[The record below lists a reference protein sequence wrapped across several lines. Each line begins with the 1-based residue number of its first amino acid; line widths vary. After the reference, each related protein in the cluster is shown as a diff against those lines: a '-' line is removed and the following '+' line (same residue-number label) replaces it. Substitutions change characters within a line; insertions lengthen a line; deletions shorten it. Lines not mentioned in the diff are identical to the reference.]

1 MRLAWR
7 ARRRNTIELIPA
19 LKIGWLNG
27 WLALAL
33 LVLTEG
39 ILFLIFPKNVVARL
53 FDRSGW
59 GQKQVAFTVAGKL
72 CALAC
77 LILIVLT
84 PLKVGSYVLG
94 LGAALIV
101 VGLLGLAKALF
112 DFKNTPPDEPVTR
125 GLYKIS
131 RHPQIVMS
139 SLVLLG
145 ACIAIGSWLAMG
157 LWAAARLLEHFGIL
171 AEEEICLKQY
181 GESYRAYLAR
191 TPRYFVFF

>member
-1 MRLAWR
+1 MELAPTLR
-7 ARRRNTIELIPA
+7 
-19 LKIGWLNG
+19 IGWLNG

-33 LVLTEG
+33 LVLTDG
-39 ILFLIFPKNVVARL
+39 IAFLVFPKSVVARL

-59 GQKQVAFTVAGKL
+59 SQKQVAFTVAGKL

-77 LILIVLT
+77 LALIVLT
-84 PLKVGSYVLG
+84 PLKVGGYVLG
-94 LGAALIV
+94 VGACLVA
-101 VGLLGLAKALF
+101 VGLAGLVKALV
-112 DFKNTPPDEPVTR
+112 DFKNTLPGEPVTR
-125 GLYKIS
+125 GLYQIS

-145 ACIAIGSWLAMG
+145 ACIVIGSWLAMG

-181 GESYRAYLAR
+181 GDAYRAYMKQV
-191 TPRYFVFF
+191 PRYFIL